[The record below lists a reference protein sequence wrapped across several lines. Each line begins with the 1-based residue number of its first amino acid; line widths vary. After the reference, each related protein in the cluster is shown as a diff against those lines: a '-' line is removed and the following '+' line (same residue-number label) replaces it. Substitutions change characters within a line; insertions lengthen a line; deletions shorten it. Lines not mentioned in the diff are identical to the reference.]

1 MKLRH
6 QPGLQRMDAKGV
18 TLRPACMDDCRL
30 VWEWANDPEVRAAS
44 FSTDPIP
51 WTDHVKWFENKLRDP
66 NCFFFI
72 ALDENGSPVGQ
83 VRLDSDESGQAEINI
98 CLGKDK
104 RGLGYGPIMVGMA
117 VEEIF
122 ARTSVS
128 SVHAFIKAQNQA
140 SIKVFEKAGFRRQ
153 GVDIVKGNQAVHY
166 FIERSNK

>member
-1 MKLRH
+1 MKPCH
-6 QPGLQRMDAKGV
+6 QARLYGMDAKGV

-30 VWEWANDPEVRAAS
+30 TWEWANDPEVRDAS

-51 WTDHVKWFENKLRDP
+51 WASHVKWFEHKLSDQ

-83 VRLDSDESGQAEINI
+83 VRLDRDDSGQAEIHL
-98 CLGKDK
+98 CLGKNK
-104 RGLGYGPIMVGMA
+104 RGLGYGPIMVGKA

-128 SVHAFIKAQNQA
+128 SVHAFIKVQNQA
-140 SIKVFEKAGFRRQ
+140 SLKVFEKAGFKRQ
-153 GVDIVKGNQAVHY
+153 GIEIVKGNQAVHY
-166 FIERSNK
+166 SIQKSNE